1 MLRESVWF
9 AHISKLK
16 CCETGF
22 KTQLGFASKVLNHH
36 VVLQKKKMTITII
49 IMHSFLNCIYSTY
62 WIERI
67 CKVKLKRYKEKK
79 SK

>member
-36 VVLQKKKMTITII
+36 VVLQKKNDNNNNNNALF
-49 IMHSFLNCIYSTY
+49 S
-62 WIERI
+62 
-67 CKVKLKRYKEKK
+67 KLYL
-79 SK
+79 